1 MYICAGAPATNIDS
15 HVEVFRVNQAN
26 FVSRYVKDIKNAILA
41 ADIIVNQW
49 GFTDY
54 QLDIY
59 GDMEKAASYSV
70 ECQELIASRSLGD
83 NVALKGLGD
92 PSKALQDTVSI
103 LWLCLC
109 HA

>member
-1 MYICAGAPATNIDS
+1 M
-15 HVEVFRVNQAN
+15 
-26 FVSRYVKDIKNAILA
+26 SRYVKDIKNAILA
-41 ADIIVNQW
+41 AEIIVNQW

-70 ECQELIASRSLGD
+70 ECQELIASRSLGN

-92 PSKALQDTVSI
+92 PTKVLEDTVSI
-103 LWLCLC
+103 LLLYSC
-109 HA
+109 HI

>member
-1 MYICAGAPATNIDS
+1 M
-15 HVEVFRVNQAN
+15 NQAN
-26 FVSRYVKDIKNAILA
+26 FVSSYVKDIKNAILA

-70 ECQELIASRSLGD
+70 ECQELIASRSLGN
-83 NVALKGLGD
+83 NVALKGLGN
-92 PSKALQDTVSI
+92 PSKVLEDTVSI
-103 LWLCLC
+103 ALLFWC
-109 HA
+109 HI